1 MLIPVTAEI
10 FSIQPGH
17 GSSIEAPITLGRT
30 IATGIS
36 LHLVATICSAKFL
49 LNVYVFG

>member
-1 MLIPVTAEI
+1 MKILVNAEI
-10 FSIQPGH
+10 FRIQPGH
-17 GSSIEAPITLGRT
+17 GSFKEAPIMLGRT